1 MTFSFPGAEGSPRAP
16 ADFRADNGGAAYGE
30 VDKLTVAGSHSLGYA
45 VAIDGDTIVAGDRK
59 DSGSVYVFSA
69 SDGAQLAKLMA
80 GDAAEDD
87 KFGEKVAIDGDTIAI
102 AAENEGNTGG
112 SEEDGPG
119 AVYVF
124 RTNDGGATYDEL
136 EKVTALDAAA
146 SDWFGTSVAIE
157 GGTLVAGA
165 RGDDDAGSESGSAY
179 VFALLAELT
188 PEPTPEPGEPTPRP
202 VPAPTPRPV
211 PAPTPRPLAA
221 APQPTPRP
229 APSPTPRP
237 TPMPTQLVATV
248 VNDASELRSAVND
261 ASTTKVAL
269 GDNIDLGDDPVDVTS
284 DLVVDGQGFDVTGSF
299 AVQGAALSLRNVK
312 LTSSSGRRRAL
323 APGSARR
330 ALAAQEN
337 GGCLAV
343 ENGALTVTDVI
354 FDGCVASENGG
365 AIHAVDAD
373 VEITGSRVEDCGCTN
388 HGCAFYLDG
397 ESGSRTLSIRDTYVG
412 QCRDPE
418 MRTLI
423 KIKGFDHV
431 ELAGIT
437 AENNAIGEG
446 NEAQAVIEFSK
457 QSATLVANST
467 FVDNKM
473 RVLRGF
479 QFLPGTFDIV
489 NSTFLRNEDTK
500 GEPRISGGGALFFKE
515 ASAMTHLLISGCTFV
530 ENESFDGEKNE
541 DRGYGGAL
549 WLGLG
554 TTIEDSLFRG
564 NVASEGGAI
573 YVDIGSS
580 GLKVANSRFVENRA
594 TFVGGAV
601 ASCASSGDYT
611 FLGTLSFSGVV
622 AERNECDLADD
633 EKKGGAFLYANGGT
647 TYVRDLDLRDNVAA
661 AEPSGLA
668 FRYALADL
676 YTVESDAAVLLS
688 NSATVSVFC
697 SDLTFSEVNWVGTE
711 SGVVTDNAAECSL
724 CLPGTEWHD
733 APEYECKLCPV
744 GRFKAQGNASCVACP
759 AGEYQR
765 VEGLTTCE
773 ECPDNRIPYN
783 GSEPAVHAVATTGS
797 HTCTPCTEFDKNFC
811 ASPGDGRCQ
820 CCHGFYLPPGDGEQ
834 CKAWPRGV
842 EVGATLA
849 GLEAKKKFFRVSEE
863 SDDFYRCPGG
873 EKACPGG
880 RGAGEELCGETFTG
894 ILCSV
899 CEGGHYR
906 SSDGTELLCKH
917 CGTGNRAVAW
927 IVYTAFVLLVCGGL
941 GWLILADSGRSA
953 IAKYASKQGA
963 QKVGE
968 QDLLGLTTDNL
979 QKAKDAL
986 TGGIRGDGQ
995 TVDKDTLGQFQDA
1008 AAAAVAAAS
1017 RGKEL
1022 YDTVADRA

>member
-1 MTFSFPGAEGSPRAP
+1 
-16 ADFRADNGGAAYGE
+16 
-30 VDKLTVAGSHSLGYA
+30 
-45 VAIDGDTIVAGDRK
+45 
-59 DSGSVYVFSA
+59 
-69 SDGAQLAKLMA
+69 
-80 GDAAEDD
+80 
-87 KFGEKVAIDGDTIAI
+87 
-102 AAENEGNTGG
+102 
-112 SEEDGPG
+112 
-119 AVYVF
+119 
-124 RTNDGGATYDEL
+124 
-136 EKVTALDAAA
+136 
-146 SDWFGTSVAIE
+146 
-157 GGTLVAGA
+157 
-165 RGDDDAGSESGSAY
+165 
-179 VFALLAELT
+179 
-188 PEPTPEPGEPTPRP
+188 
-202 VPAPTPRPV
+202 
-211 PAPTPRPLAA
+211 
-221 APQPTPRP
+221 
-229 APSPTPRP
+229 
-237 TPMPTQLVATV
+237 
-248 VNDASELRSAVND
+248 
-261 ASTTKVAL
+261 
-269 GDNIDLGDDPVDVTS
+269 
-284 DLVVDGQGFDVTGSF
+284 
-299 AVQGAALSLRNVK
+299 
-312 LTSSSGRRRAL
+312 
-323 APGSARR
+323 
-330 ALAAQEN
+330 
-337 GGCLAV
+337 
-343 ENGALTVTDVI
+343 
-354 FDGCVASENGG
+354 
-365 AIHAVDAD
+365 
-373 VEITGSRVEDCGCTN
+373 
-388 HGCAFYLDG
+388 
-397 ESGSRTLSIRDTYVG
+397 
-412 QCRDPE
+412 
-418 MRTLI
+418 
-423 KIKGFDHV
+423 
-431 ELAGIT
+431 
-437 AENNAIGEG
+437 
-446 NEAQAVIEFSK
+446 
-457 QSATLVANST
+457 
-467 FVDNKM
+467 
-473 RVLRGF
+473 
-479 QFLPGTFDIV
+479 
-489 NSTFLRNEDTK
+489 
-500 GEPRISGGGALFFKE
+500 
-515 ASAMTHLLISGCTFV
+515 MTHLLISGCTFV

-564 NVASEGGAI
+564 NTASEGGAI

-580 GLKVANSRFVENRA
+580 GLKVANSRFVGNRA

-647 TYVRDLDLRDNVAA
+647 TYVRGLDLRGNKACMNPPESDEDEDEDEDACTGP
-661 AEPSGLA
+661 EPSGLA

-759 AGEYQR
+759 AGEYQW
-765 VEGLTTCE
+765 VEGRTTCE

-811 ASPGDGRCQ
+811 ASPGDGQCE

-953 IAKYASKQGA
+953 IAKYASNQGA